1 VLQKIEPFLS
11 HIKLLRVFAWVFRF
25 IQRCTK
31 MSQPIEKSTTLR
43 ELNYGFEKIVEVIKS
58 HEFIDDIG
66 KIRGSVIE

>member
-1 VLQKIEPFLS
+1 
-11 HIKLLRVFAWVFRF
+11 
-25 IQRCTK
+25 